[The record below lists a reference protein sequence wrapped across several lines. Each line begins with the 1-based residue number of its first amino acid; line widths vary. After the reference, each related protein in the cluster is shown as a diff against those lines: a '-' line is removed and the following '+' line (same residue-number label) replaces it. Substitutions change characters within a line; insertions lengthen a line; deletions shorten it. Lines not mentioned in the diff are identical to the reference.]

1 MSEATS
7 SHRLPYGVA
16 PPTFRLPDAS
26 HVGRSDLGRFAS
38 HLASS
43 GLRPGMADHSVS
55 EALYLWD
62 PDGLGIEIYADRPAR
77 WLAAAQ
83 PRARDESEVLLD
95 ARLEL
100 RQVAFPVVGRLGK
113 CRERALQAAR
123 CVQRLNVGLRC
134 VVLTT

>member
-62 PDGLGIEIYADRPAR
+62 PDGLGIEIYADRPRDGWRRHNRELEMNPKSFWTPVSSFGRSPSQSSAG
-77 WLAAAQ
+77 WANAGNVHFKL
-83 PRARDESEVLLD
+83 RAPCS
-95 ARLEL
+95 
-100 RQVAFPVVGRLGK
+100 
-113 CRERALQAAR
+113 
-123 CVQRLNVGLRC
+123 
-134 VVLTT
+134 VLTSASGA